1 MEKITKS
8 HFFRL
13 FRADFYLK
21 VAFSHG
27 CIGDVLDEYLEVELM
42 RESNKFQKV
51 PRPTLEE
58 EFNKNRKNHKKDIFG
73 IYRGYI

>member
-1 MEKITKS
+1 MA
-8 HFFRL
+8 FF
-13 FRADFYLK
+13 
-21 VAFSHG
+21 HG

-58 EFNKNRKNHKKDIFG
+58 EFNKNRKNHKKDIFLEFIG
-73 IYRGYI
+73 GMSNEKTPFFTDLSW